1 MMMNQS
7 HTQSVSYIL
16 ETRAQKYGTTDT
28 NIFQDQNSGEHI
40 ISNVCTAENVSD
52 VMARVYGK

>member
-16 ETRAQKYGTTDT
+16 EMRAQKCCATDT
-28 NIFQDQNSGEHI
+28 NIFQDQNGGEHI
-40 ISNVCTAENVSD
+40 ISNVCTAENVSE